1 MTTNEHS
8 LQATLRGYFNGVGF
22 ERWAAIYGDT
32 PVSRIRQTVREGH
45 RTMIDTAQTWLLES
59 TGSSDN
65 HGETHPALFDAGCGT
80 GLFSLAMAAHGF
92 DVTGVDI
99 APRMIATATDA
110 ATRAGLAPQTTFRA
124 GDVAS
129 VDDAFDAVA
138 CLDVLVHYPADNFG
152 PLLVHLAGLTRGP
165 LIITYAPYNRLL
177 AGMHWAARFFP
188 QGQRRTE
195 IQMTP
200 DRFVES
206 VLNESG
212 LTVKRTAHISRGFY
226 HVKLLEASR
235 EKPNVMPR

>member
-45 RTMIDTAQTWLLES
+45 RTMIDTAQAWLLAS
-59 TGSSDN
+59 VNGY
-65 HGETHPALFDAGCGT
+65 GETAPTLLDAGCGT
-80 GLFSLAMAAHGF
+80 GLFSLAMATHGF

-99 APRMIATATDA
+99 APRMIDA
-110 ATRAGLAPQTTFRA
+110 AGDAARRAGLAAQTRFIT
-124 GDVAS
+124 GDVATLEGT
-129 VDDAFDAVA
+129 FGAVA
-138 CLDVLVHYPADNFG
+138 CLDVLVHYPADSFA
-152 PLLVHLAGLTRGP
+152 PLLAHLAARTQGT

-200 DRFVES
+200 DSFVAS
-206 VLNESG
+206 TLAQSG
-212 LTVKRTAHISRGFY
+212 LTVRRTALISRGFY
-226 HVKLLEASR
+226 HVKLLEAKR
-235 EKPNVMPR
+235 H